1 MHAGVVDFAVDSFQ
15 FRNEILYASE
25 ENLQF
30 IAEHFKKENP
40 KKFRKKTDITFVGI
54 HNRRGDHL
62 DYQKEGGYVTLDP
75 GYFLNAMES
84 FREKYK
90 RVVFVYVSD
99 DMDWGKQK
107 IKKRLKTKDF
117 YLAGS
122 LIDPQLA
129 SVPKLAAA
137 YDLSLLSLCNHTIT
151 SYGTYSFWAGFL
163 AGQAKG
169 VRIIPAFFPKY
180 KSPSQVSYHFQVE
193 PFTSKLPRF
202 YFGMKFFR

>member
-1 MHAGVVDFAVDSFQ
+1 MSV
-15 FRNEILYASE
+15 
-25 ENLQF
+25 
-30 IAEHFKKENP
+30 
-40 KKFRKKTDITFVGI
+40 TVGI
-54 HNRRGDHL
+54 LFSFDQNVS
-62 DYQKEGGYVTLDP
+62 QQ
-75 GYFLNAMES
+75 AMES
-84 FREKYK
+84 FREKYR

-107 IKKRLKTKDF
+107 IKTRLKTKDF

-180 KSPSQVSYHFQVE
+180 KTSSQVSYHYQVE